1 MSEKLEF
8 GGWWIWILALLII
21 SVIAM
26 MGLRAAGMI
35 GGVWLERKVFE
46 QSYQKQA
53 GDAER
58 LATFQAQL
66 AEINARLS
74 GELDVATRQS
84 LLAQRAALNVQIQ
97 TIARKSQ

>member
-1 MSEKLEF
+1 MGEKLEV
-8 GGWWIWILALLII
+8 GGWWIWLTFLLII
-21 SVIAM
+21 SVAAF

-53 GDAER
+53 GDRER

-66 AEINARLS
+66 AEIDARLA
-74 GELDVATRQS
+74 GELDDQTRAS
-84 LLAQRAALNVQIQ
+84 LHAQRSALNIQIQ
-97 TIARKSQ
+97 TVKRTMQ